1 MALSLIQQIKLELG
15 LVGDASDILSDEEI
29 QYFLDKNKNSIKKA
43 SLDSAKTVLFIL
55 SQQVHERSG
64 TELELYGNQ
73 WFENYM
79 KSLELYINNPNF
91 SITIDSAKAYAGGI
105 SVSDIRSNI
114 NNCDNFT
121 VDSDVGIPKDF
132 EAATSTNTKQNIFN
146 PYSPYF
152 PPFRF

>member
-1 MALSLIQQIKLELG
+1 MALTDIQKVKLEVG
-15 LVGDASDILSDEEI
+15 LSGEAADILTDEELT
-29 QYFLDKNKNSIKKA
+29 YFLEKNKNSIKKA
-43 SLDSAKTVLFIL
+43 SLDAAKTVLFIL
-55 SQQVHERSG
+55 SQLVHERSG
-64 TELELYGNQ
+64 TELEIWHHT

-114 NNCDNFT
+114 DNCDNFT

-152 PPFRF
+152 SPFRF